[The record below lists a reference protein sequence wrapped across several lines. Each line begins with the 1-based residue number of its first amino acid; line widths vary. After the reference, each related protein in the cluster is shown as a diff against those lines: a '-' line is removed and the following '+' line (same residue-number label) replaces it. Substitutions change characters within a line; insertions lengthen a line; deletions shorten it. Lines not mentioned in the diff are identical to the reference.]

1 LYHSEPLLKQ
11 AFVQFQRY
19 DMRKF
24 WCSDRQAWNVVFEN
38 EKGID
43 SGAYSSASKRCVA
56 ASELVIVTQR
66 QTDRQRER
74 ERERAILKPTCH
86 LIAGGLFRE
95 SMAQFATD
103 IMDDRVGLFIACPN
117 DRANHGDGQHLYIPR
132 TATLPFSR
140 LPMMQFVGNLMGVAI
155 RTQEPLPIS
164 LPPLIWKLLVC
175 DMRTPW
181 LTGMCQDL
189 SLSLSL
195 SRSLSDTQQL

>member
-1 LYHSEPLLKQ
+1 
-11 AFVQFQRY
+11 
-19 DMRKF
+19 
-24 WCSDRQAWNVVFEN
+24 
-38 EKGID
+38 
-43 SGAYSSASKRCVA
+43 
-56 ASELVIVTQR
+56 
-66 QTDRQRER
+66 
-74 ERERAILKPTCH
+74 

-132 TATLPFSR
+132 TVTLPFSR

-195 SRSLSDTQQL
+195 VLSLTHNNYDVGWSTAASFGSQPNRQWNSNQNQRLEHRELGGVLRKLVLYHGIER